1 MSDQNSNQKIVVT
14 GASGL
19 VGTQLVNSLEAAGHQ
34 VLRAVRR
41 EVRDPSKELFWDPAA
56 GEIDRDKLA
65 GTDAVVHLAGANIA
79 GKRWN
84 EAYKQLLIDSRV
96 DGTTL
101 ISEAI
106 AALDPKPRVLACASA
121 TGYYGDRGVEVL
133 DESSSTGDAFLPEV
147 CLQWERACQPARDAG
162 IRVAN
167 MRLGVVLSPEGGA
180 LAKML
185 PPFKMGAGGVLGNGK
200 QYFSW
205 ISLDDAVEA
214 IEHVLETTAID
225 GPVNLVAP
233 TPVTNREFT
242 KTLGKVLSRP
252 TIIPMPAPVARLALG
267 EMADA
272 LLMASTRVD
281 PKVLRETKFQFQHPT
296 VEAALRHLLQ
306 K

>member
-1 MSDQNSNQKIVVT
+1 MSQENSNQKIVVT

-19 VGTQLVNSLEAAGHQ
+19 VGTPLVNSLEAAGHQ

-41 EVRDPSKELFWDPAA
+41 EVRDPAKELFWDPSA

-65 GTDAVVHLAGANIA
+65 GADAVIHLAGANIA
-79 GKRWN
+79 GKRWT
-84 EAYKQLLIDSRV
+84 EAYKQVLIDSRV

-101 ISEAI
+101 VSEAI

-121 TGYYGDRGVEVL
+121 IGYYGNRGVEVL

-185 PPFKMGAGGVLGNGK
+185 PPFKLGAGGVLGNGK

-214 IEHVLETTAID
+214 IEHVLETEQIN

-252 TIIPMPAPVARLALG
+252 TFVPMQARMAKLALG

-272 LLMASTRVD
+272 LLLASTPVD
-281 PKVLRETKFQFQHPT
+281 PRVLRETQFQFQHPT
-296 VEAALRHLLQ
+296 VESALRNLLQ